1 MQVYLLNSLII
12 CAILLLIVLIVGAVQ
27 LTLIMID
34 IRQTVGAVSEKV
46 RAVTSLLEIV
56 TSLAGV
62 LDLTKGR
69 FGRSLP
75 GKPTLIAFAA
85 GLKKGL
91 NVLFKQDQETCD

>member
-1 MQVYLLNSLII
+1 MQVYLVNSLIF

-27 LTLIMID
+27 LALIMID
-34 IRQTVGAVSEKV
+34 LRRTVSDVTDKV

-62 LDLTKGR
+62 FDLSKGR
-69 FGRSLP
+69 FGRKLP

-91 NVLFKQDQETCD
+91 NVLFK

>member
-1 MQVYLLNSLII
+1 MQVYLMNSLIF

-34 IRQTVGAVSEKV
+34 LRRTVSDVTDKV

-62 LDLTKGR
+62 LDLSKGR
-69 FGRSLP
+69 FGRKLP
-75 GKPTLIAFAA
+75 GKSTLIAFAA

-91 NVLFKQDQETCD
+91 NVLFK